1 MTAGWAQPWAPT
13 TGRAA
18 FLGGSACERL
28 TDVSSDGLKA
38 YAQSCGQ
45 EKALEQLSMQ
55 GVDVGKIKRLANG
68 DVDWRDAASATA
80 SYEFGTNVDVREL
93 VDDDN
98 NIRWDKVAEAA
109 GSVGAAAA
117 CTAYGAGSAAPV
129 CGFVGGKLGAA
140 LYAVGDEFVAAVG
153 DIFGSST
160 PVPPIQVPS
169 PQQSVNL
176 VAQFYLENL
185 RGYLQGLAAVRGVAL
200 VAASTA
206 RMLSDMLHA
215 ATGETVSPND
225 MIRRMQHAGMSL
237 PGGWTSLL
245 RMNHSYDGYET
256 ASQDANGRWQVTT
269 SELGLL
275 HYAFGMNSTPFD
287 AQKDGE
293 IGLFFH
299 GHDLDS
305 QADDH
310 ETQMFWLVAT
320 QGAPYVRFVSTSADS
335 NDAPWPI
342 GDLAWAW
349 PASPPAHCSLSTQ
362 NGGSGP
368 TPPAAD
374 RYGKP
379 IVYYDCFADTGHA
392 TATDGGL
399 GGFAIGEY
407 GIEVDVGYNDALR
420 RLLVKPADQ
429 QAQLR
434 VAWLDSIRRSADV
447 VRADIREAKAKK
459 VPFLHLDL
467 STMFQPEEEPSK
479 VVPVLLAGGGLLLGA
494 LGAWAAW
501 RTYKKEPIVP
511 PKVEA
516 AAKAYA
522 KTVSGRASVARAKM
536 TAAAK
541 TAATKVKGAVR

>member
-1 MTAGWAQPWAPT
+1 MHHKI
-13 TGRAA
+13 A
-18 FLGGSACERL
+18 FHDVCGLGDLGEACGVL
-28 TDVSSDGLKA
+28 TDTSTDGLKA
-38 YAQSCGQ
+38 YAQACGE
-45 EKALEQLSMQ
+45 EKALQQLTSQ
-55 GVDVGKIKRLANG
+55 GVDVAKIKRLANG

-80 SYEFGTNVDVREL
+80 TYEFGTNVDVREFI
-93 VDDDN
+93 DDDN

-109 GSVGAAAA
+109 GSVAAAAA
-117 CTAYGAGSAAPV
+117 CTAYGAGAAAPV
-129 CGFVGGKLGAA
+129 CGFVGGKLGGT
-140 LYAVGDEFVAAVG
+140 LYAVGDQFVSAVG

-245 RMNHSYDGYET
+245 RMNHSYDGYES

-269 SELGLL
+269 SEIGLL

-310 ETQMFWLVAT
+310 ETQMFWIVAT

-335 NDAPWPI
+335 NDAPWPV
-342 GDLAWAW
+342 GDLAWKGW
-349 PASPPAHCSLSTQ
+349 PEPPPANCALSTQ
-362 NGGSGP
+362 GGGAGP

-379 IVYYDCFADTGHA
+379 IVYYNCFADNGHGDSGA
-392 TATDGGL
+392 M
-399 GGFAIGEY
+399 GGFATGDY
-407 GIEVDVGYNDALR
+407 GIEVDVSYNDALR
-420 RLLVKPADQ
+420 RLLVKPLDQ

-434 VAWLDSIRRSADV
+434 VAWLDSIRKAADV
-447 VRADIREAKAKK
+447 IRADIRIAKANKK
-459 VPFLHLDL
+459 LFVVN
-467 STMFQPEEEPSK
+467 PSIFGNIFVQESAPAPPTWK
-479 VVPVLLAGGGLLLGA
+479 KAVKYGAGAAVVAGAAWTAMRLFEKKPVVPPNVV
-494 LGAWAAW
+494 AAV
-501 RTYKKEPIVP
+501 KKRVP
-511 PKVEA
+511 W
-516 AAKAYA
+516 
-522 KTVSGRASVARAKM
+522 
-536 TAAAK
+536 
-541 TAATKVKGAVR
+541 

>member
-1 MTAGWAQPWAPT
+1 MHHKI
-13 TGRAA
+13 A
-18 FLGGSACERL
+18 FHDVCGLGDLGEACGVL
-28 TDVSSDGLKA
+28 TDTSTDGLKA
-38 YAQSCGQ
+38 YAQACGE
-45 EKALEQLSMQ
+45 EKALQQLTSQ
-55 GVDVGKIKRLANG
+55 GVDVAKIKRLANG

-80 SYEFGTNVDVREL
+80 SYEFGTNIDVREF

-109 GSVGAAAA
+109 GSVAAAAA

-129 CGFVGGKLGAA
+129 CGFVGGKLGGA
-140 LYAVGDEFVAAVG
+140 LYTVGDEFVSAVG

-215 ATGETVSPND
+215 STGETVSPND

-245 RMNHSYDGYET
+245 RMNHSYDGYES

-269 SELGLL
+269 SEIGLL

-310 ETQMFWLVAT
+310 ETQMFWIVAT

-335 NDAPWPI
+335 NDAPWPP
-342 GDLAWAW
+342 GDLSWK
-349 PASPPAHCSLSTQ
+349 PGDVVPSNCSFSSLTQ
-362 NGGSGP
+362 NGGQGP
-368 TPPAAD
+368 MPPAAD

-379 IVYYDCFADTGHA
+379 VIYYNCFADGA
-392 TATDGGL
+392 MGGYPK
-399 GGFAIGEY
+399 GSY

-420 RLLVKPADQ
+420 RLLVKPLDQ

-434 VAWLDSIRRSADV
+434 VAWLDSIRKAADV
-447 VRADIREAKAKK
+447 IRADIRIAKANKK
-459 VPFLHLDL
+459 LFVVNPSIFGNIFVSDKPADFGYGLHEQADVVQESAPAPPTWKKAVKYGAGAAVVAGAAWTAMRL
-467 STMFQPEEEPSK
+467 FEKKP
-479 VVPVLLAGGGLLLGA
+479 VVPPNVV
-494 LGAWAAW
+494 AAV
-501 RTYKKEPIVP
+501 KKRVP
-511 PKVEA
+511 W
-516 AAKAYA
+516 
-522 KTVSGRASVARAKM
+522 
-536 TAAAK
+536 
-541 TAATKVKGAVR
+541 